1 MKQHEN
7 INFPVPEVDTSNLEL
22 YANAL
27 KVGIPDISKSFL
39 ESMQIGCDIIQKFRP
54 GLDYLTSECIKTI
67 DTMPYIQPILTGLLD
82 LTDRLSQVL
91 SKLYI
96 PEVSSNRREELL
108 ESHRQWGRYGW
119 TLHPHASLKCFY
131 EKPLNIKDAHK
142 QMQEFLSKVDTEYV
156 FAQLK
161 KETPNSKELD
171 SAIFCYENRQYKACA
186 LLLFSMIDSMMVRSQ
201 KGVMHR
207 DVGKRAVNYI
217 RDKVEDSNE
226 QTLLFILHQAN
237 IISCLETFFES
248 GHDFIKEPITINRN
262 YISHGMNRHPVRK
275 RDCYQLFLLLH
286 NYIWFSNRWFHSE

>member
-54 GLDYLTSECIKTI
+54 GLDYLTLECIKTI

-108 ESHRQWGRYGW
+108 ESHRQWGAIW
-119 TLHPHASLKCFY
+119 MDIASACFA
-131 EKPLNIKDAHK
+131 K
-142 QMQEFLSKVDTEYV
+142 MFL
-156 FAQLK
+156 
-161 KETPNSKELD
+161 
-171 SAIFCYENRQYKACA
+171 
-186 LLLFSMIDSMMVRSQ
+186 
-201 KGVMHR
+201 
-207 DVGKRAVNYI
+207 
-217 RDKVEDSNE
+217 
-226 QTLLFILHQAN
+226 
-237 IISCLETFFES
+237 
-248 GHDFIKEPITINRN
+248 
-262 YISHGMNRHPVRK
+262 
-275 RDCYQLFLLLH
+275 
-286 NYIWFSNRWFHSE
+286 